1 MIRAIVILV
10 IAGVAGLMAYMAF
23 IGECTGGSVVQSE
36 EQCQQSG
43 GLSGDVCREVFA
55 RANDV
60 ARNAGTVYT
69 DRDECFRI
77 FGNCL
82 NHATVVSG
90 YVPQPAGFCV
100 KAGGG
105 SLQSMVPVYRATAAR

>member
-1 MIRAIVILV
+1 MIRAVVILV
-10 IAGVAGLMAYMAF
+10 IAGIGGLMAYLALD
-23 IGECTGGSVVQSE
+23 GECTSGAVVRSE
-36 EQCQQSG
+36 EQCRETG
-43 GLSGDVCREVFA
+43 GFGGDLCRQVFS

-69 DRDECFRI
+69 DRDECFRV

-100 KAGGG
+100 KAAGGTI
-105 SLQSMVPVYRATAAR
+105 QSMVPVYRGAAAR